1 MFNLLGG
8 ETDIEHLI
16 CPIPSRSTV
25 LPFLKRHQFAITSS
39 DMHPGSLI
47 AFPYC
52 SAPTS
57 VNQKKKKKKKNR
69 KQTKNKPTIKT
80 SKEGKDSGR

>member
-8 ETDIEHLI
+8 ETEHLI
-16 CPIPSRSTV
+16 CPIPSRGTV

-57 VNQKKKKKKKNR
+57 VNQKEKKKKTEKRERSGGKN
-69 KQTKNKPTIKT
+69 
-80 SKEGKDSGR
+80 EGKKKEQFLS